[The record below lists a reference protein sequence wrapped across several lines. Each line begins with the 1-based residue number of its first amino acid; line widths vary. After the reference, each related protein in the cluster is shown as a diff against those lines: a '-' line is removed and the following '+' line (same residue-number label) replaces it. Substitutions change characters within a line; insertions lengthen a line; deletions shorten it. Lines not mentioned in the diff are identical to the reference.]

1 MRRDRY
7 RVPGIQ
13 HVLRFWNNE
22 VFENTE
28 GVLQTIYDALTP
40 TLSQRE
46 REFQTDASI
55 ARHAPQETLRQAGA
69 IVRSIGLIKKLYKP
83 C

>member
-1 MRRDRY
+1 MRRGRY
-7 RVPGIQ
+7 CVPGIQ
-13 HVLRFWNNE
+13 HVQRFWNSE

-28 GVLQTIYDALTP
+28 GVLQAIYDALTP

-55 ARHAPQETLRQAGA
+55 ARHAPQETPRQAGA
-69 IVRSIGLIKKLYKP
+69 MARSNRSYRETI
-83 C
+83 

>member
-7 RVPGIQ
+7 CVPGIQ

-28 GVLQTIYDALTP
+28 GVLQAIYDALTP

-46 REFQTDASI
+46 REF
-55 ARHAPQETLRQAGA
+55 H
-69 IVRSIGLIKKLYKP
+69 KP
-83 C
+83 WGHKSCNATNC